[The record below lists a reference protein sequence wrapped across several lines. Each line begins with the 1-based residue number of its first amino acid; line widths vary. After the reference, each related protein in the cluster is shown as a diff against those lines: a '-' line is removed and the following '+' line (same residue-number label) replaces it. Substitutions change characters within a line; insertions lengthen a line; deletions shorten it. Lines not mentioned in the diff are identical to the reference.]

1 MSERS
6 GKIGNVKLHERV
18 PELLVGFD
26 VESTGLDTANDEA
39 ISYGFAE
46 FVNGRFVGQDE
57 FFVLPDIQI
66 HPGAEKIH
74 GVSYERL
81 ARLFRSGEAV
91 SARAGASRAV
101 SRLINYQNRGATFV
115 GANPMFDFSMLDS
128 TLRRQGHGG
137 LVEMGFD
144 LASADLIDVVAHDL
158 AIDPD
163 RSRRPRRGLAFLCE
177 HFKVTPGQHRAS
189 GDARASGEVL
199 LAQIG
204 VVIEAKMSSQESV
217 LPPQYSVIHSFAAR
231 ARLVLRKIHS
241 RSATM

>member
-115 GANPMFDFSMLDS
+115 GA
-128 TLRRQGHGG
+128 